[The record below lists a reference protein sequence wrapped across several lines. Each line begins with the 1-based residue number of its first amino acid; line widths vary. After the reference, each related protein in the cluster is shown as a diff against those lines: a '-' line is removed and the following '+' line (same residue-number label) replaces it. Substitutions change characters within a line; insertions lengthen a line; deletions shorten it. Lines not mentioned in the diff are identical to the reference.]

1 MLKVLVI
8 FVFYIHLNYGAPEIY
23 TFNFTDM
30 PSSIHLNFN
39 VKPGKTVG
47 PEGTIKPV
55 ITVEPEPVITA
66 EPEPVITVEP
76 KPVIT
81 EEPEPVTTVEPESV
95 ITVKPEPVITVEPE
109 PESSVKPEPGIDGCK
124 HRLRTHDG

>member
-8 FVFYIHLNYGAPEIY
+8 FVFYLHLNYGAPEIY

-55 ITVEPEPVITA
+55 ITVEPEPVIT
-66 EPEPVITVEP
+66 
-76 KPVIT
+76 
-81 EEPEPVTTVEPESV
+81 
-95 ITVKPEPVITVEPE
+95 VKPEPET
-109 PESSVKPEPGIDGCK
+109 SVKPESGIDGCK
-124 HRLRTHDG
+124 NRLRTLYG

>member
-8 FVFYIHLNYGAPEIY
+8 SIFYLHLSYGAPKIY

-55 ITVEPEPVITA
+55 VTI
-66 EPEPVITVEP
+66 EP
-76 KPVIT
+76 K
-81 EEPEPVTTVEPESV
+81 
-95 ITVKPEPVITVEPE
+95 
-109 PESSVKPEPGIDGCK
+109 PGIDGCK
-124 HRLRTHDG
+124 HRLRTHDGYP

>member
-8 FVFYIHLNYGAPEIY
+8 SIFYLHLSYGAPKIY

-39 VKPGKTVG
+39 VKPGQTVG

-55 ITVEPEPVITA
+55 ITI
-66 EPEPVITVEP
+66 
-76 KPVIT
+76 
-81 EEPEPVTTVEPESV
+81 
-95 ITVKPEPVITVEPE
+95 EPE
-109 PESSVKPEPGIDGCK
+109 PETSVKPEPGIDGCK

>member
-8 FVFYIHLNYGAPEIY
+8 FVFYLHLNYGAPKIY

-39 VKPGKTVG
+39 VKPGKTVKPVITVE
-47 PEGTIKPV
+47 PEPAITVEPEPVIIVEPKPV
-55 ITVEPEPVITA
+55 ITVEPEPVTT
-66 EPEPVITVEP
+66 EKPEP
-76 KPVIT
+76 
-81 EEPEPVTTVEPESV
+81 V
-95 ITVKPEPVITVEPE
+95 ITVKPEPET
-109 PESSVKPEPGIDGCK
+109 SLKPEPGIDGCK